1 MEALGA
7 DQYLWTCRE
16 ENQISPVFA
25 APDIFAVSTSRLTSV
40 LRMPRSVRQLARSYS
55 DTQMWGR
62 LVPNWTRCTR
72 KLFVVSS
79 SLESPIILNRPFFI
93 RHLVDNRMVGLFRAR
108 AAKAKRLIA
117 RDQKVGSAR
126 GTR

>member
-7 DQYLWTCRE
+7 DQYLWTCRG
-16 ENQISPVFA
+16 ENQISPVLA

-93 RHLVDNRMVGLFRAR
+93 RHLGDNRLDFYRAR

-117 RDQKVGSAR
+117 RDQKGGSAR